1 MTALAGSYDPKRRDG
16 QLIRYPLAAG
26 AHVFKGALVCVA
38 VATGFL
44 APGADAAGMV
54 CVGVGAAGQKYYKP
68 HDSAD
73 RFAFLLLLSS
83 KSVPAQARKR
93 CYDVYEV
100 AKFYGVPTGLAFN
113 ALSSCPKSPHPL
125 LMAVVRLDVAAP
137 AKIQTSLDG
146 DLFAQDDRLAA
157 PVYAHVYQKTYKR
170 ASGSKVPGFY
180 LNAQQQKE
188 ERVMEWTFKALSGY
202 FRKNSILEVLGDDPM
217 YYNCRQI
224 EARIQTVQ
232 HLFGLDLET
241 EVSVITRQSPR
252 DCKEIFL
259 QVVPPKEAAGFMP
272 RISGPE
278 DAAMRVILQDWRR
291 AARGVKQRPLVMGGL
306 GMTTQGEEEDP
317 FEFLEAA

>member
-137 AKIQTSLDG
+137 AKVQISLDG

-157 PVYAHVYQKTYKR
+157 PVYAHVYQKTYKQ

-217 YYNCRQI
+217 YYNCRQT

-232 HLFGLDLET
+232 HLFGLDLYT
-241 EVSVITRQSPR
+241 GVSVITRQSPYNS
-252 DCKEIFL
+252 KEIFL
-259 QVVPPKEAAGFMP
+259 QVVPPGEAARFMP
-272 RISGPE
+272 RVSRPE
-278 DAAMRVILQDWRR
+278 DAAEWMMQQGWKR
-291 AARGVKQRPLVMGGL
+291 AAGGVKALPVVSGFGV
-306 GMTTQGEEEDP
+306 TTQGEEEDP